1 MVMEYWCGW
10 FDVWG
15 EPHHVFHAEG
25 TETHRCHQWPCH
37 TLHTSGFNSF
47 MKGNSGFRPRS
58 RTSWLTER
66 RRSLCCTAKLPLW
79 HSHLHPSWLGHFL
92 VWWFSDML
100 AVVSEIL
107 ERGVSVN
114 FYMFHG
120 GSNFGFMN
128 GAMDFG
134 TYRPQVSSYGG
145 FRNRESTWG
154 NVTTPVSVMQFCLPL
169 FIAFLPCRLWR
180 STVRGRRLHP
190 EISPPEAFIQ
200 PVPL

>member
-1 MVMEYWCGW
+1 MKVIQSSGPIQGHLGW
-10 FDVWG
+10 HRGGTLSAALLNYLFDTVIFIRLDW
-15 EPHHVFHAEG
+15 VIF
-25 TETHRCHQWPCH
+25 
-37 TLHTSGFNSF
+37 F
-47 MKGNSGFRPRS
+47 
-58 RTSWLTER
+58 
-66 RRSLCCTAKLPLW
+66 
-79 HSHLHPSWLGHFL
+79 

-145 FRNRESTWG
+145 FRNRESKWG

-169 FIAFLPCRLWR
+169 FIVLLLCRLWR